1 MNCAYCDNKDLVA
14 QTTISDKVLKE
25 RAYEIAR
32 NSKYNE
38 YQRVLPSMFYRFFDK
53 KIGSR
58 GV

>member
-38 YQRVLPSMFYRFFDK
+38 YQRV
-53 KIGSR
+53 
-58 GV
+58 